1 MSEQCGERSGRVMR
15 RVKERERDFNAR
27 IGFVDLFVQVGF
39 NDAIVVQTKPF
50 ADRILGDLQTAIEVA
65 S

>member
-1 MSEQCGERSGRVMR
+1 MR
-15 RVKERERDFNAR
+15 RVKERERDFHTR
-27 IGFVDLFVQVGF
+27 IGFVDLFIQMGF
-39 NDAIVVQTKPF
+39 NDAIVVQAEPF

>member
-1 MSEQCGERSGRVMR
+1 MSERCGERLGRVMR

>member
-1 MSEQCGERSGRVMR
+1 MSERCGERSGRVMR

-50 ADRILGDLQTAIEVA
+50 ADRILGDLQTTIEVA